1 MTSVNIDNKQGNRDN
16 PSMERRRTLGRHG
29 HRRQPFRRNG
39 ESPRPARRESPPK
52 GRRRAPPRGRVLVE
66 ILRPRD
72 SVESCVSSWRDL
84 FRLCDMERAR
94 DGLLPRWFVMETSDP
109 GARGRRSE
117 NEAMDAR
124 VLLIPAFWQCPDLG
138 ESRRWAG
145 LIRRRLD
152 AGFTIGSVCAGAFL
166 LAEAGV
172 LRGLSATTH
181 WSLAAEFRRRCP
193 DVRLDAD
200 EMLLDHG
207 RIIMGAG
214 MTAYFDLGLHLVAR
228 FEGKAVARRCARTL
242 LVEPERKRQSP
253 YSGKIPE
260 LTGDEVLSKAD
271 AWLDSHWASVFTLGD
286 WASGIGVEKRTLNR
300 RYKAFRGV
308 SPWEA
313 VVRKRLEQARLFLER
328 GSEPWA
334 SITERCSYDDPVSFR
349 RSFMKRYGIGP
360 REYRARFGLL

>member
-1 MTSVNIDNKQGNRDN
+1 MGN
-16 PSMERRRTLGRHG
+16 
-29 HRRQPFRRNG
+29 
-39 ESPRPARRESPPK
+39 
-52 GRRRAPPRGRVLVE
+52 VLVE
-66 ILRPRD
+66 ILRPWD

-84 FRLCDMERAR
+84 FRLCDMERVR
-94 DGLLPRWFVMETSDP
+94 NGLLPRWSVMETSDP
-109 GARGRRSE
+109 GARTPRARGGAASHGPAAR
-117 NEAMDAR
+117 MGAR
-124 VLLIPAFWQCPDLG
+124 VLLIPAFWNCPDLG

-145 LIRRRLD
+145 LVKRRLD

-172 LRGLSATTH
+172 IGGLSATTH
-181 WSLAAEFRRRCP
+181 WSLAAEFRRRYP
-193 DVRLDAD
+193 DIGLDAD

-228 FEGKAVARRCARTL
+228 LEGEAAARRCARTL

-253 YSGKIPE
+253 YSGKVSE
-260 LTGDEVLSKAD
+260 FSGDEVLAKAD
-271 AWLDSHWASVFTLGD
+271 AWLESHWASAFTLGD

-313 VVRKRLEQARLFLER
+313 VVRKRLEQARFLLER
-328 GSEPWA
+328 GSEPWT

-349 RSFMKRYGIGP
+349 RSFVKRFGISP
-360 REYRARFGLL
+360 REYRARFGLQ